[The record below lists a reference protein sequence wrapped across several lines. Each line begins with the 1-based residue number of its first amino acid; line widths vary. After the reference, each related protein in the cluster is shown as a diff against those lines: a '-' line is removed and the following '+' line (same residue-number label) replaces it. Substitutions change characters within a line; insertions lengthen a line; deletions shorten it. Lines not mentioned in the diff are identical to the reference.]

1 MPAFATTDT
10 AVFDSEAVTY
20 QLSIAENSRPGT
32 VIGRITHNGGSPDF
46 RVYGVTGQHAGLVT
60 VDDDGT
66 VRLAEDA
73 SLNHEALD
81 SLSLD
86 FTAIYMRDDGTM
98 VMEIT
103 EGSVI
108 NVTDAD
114 DGVVI
119 QDTDAI
125 IDVPSPM
132 SAGSVVTRL
141 RASDEDGDTVS
152 WQVVGQH
159 RDKFSIDADG
169 TLRVREG
176 TVLDG
181 DDFPEATRAIAVK
194 LEASSTHASGV
205 TSTASKDVVV
215 TFSGEHDYSLASPMS
230 IHRWMPNPGGPRPNG
245 TLPIRPEEF
254 NNFVDS
260 GGNPITSLT
269 ISKKED
275 DPKKDFSM
283 LKLNVA
289 SGYKL
294 NQMKLIFGGEPSLG
308 QQEISP
314 EMQAIQNK
322 FARLMPDQLA
332 LKLKP
337 GTALDHENTTEAK
350 FSFYVGAVFV
360 GRGLDVK
367 YLKVNIITEDGP
379 DPKPTFTFRPVI
391 DDDAG
396 ENSYAGEVKVENA
409 DGLSTRYEIFNADGR
424 TPSDMFAI
432 NAMGQIYL
440 KRDIDVSRSTDIAV
454 KVKVTVGDETFLEDH
469 TFRINATDTPS
480 PATTTINLG
489 DQFRHAMT
497 QRDSDG
503 DAFRYVDTTSPRPTI
518 GGSYEVVGGQLVYT
532 PRKDFIGN
540 DTLTVQVQDRPAA
553 KPKAGDIVT
562 MKHNITVKPDL
573 STLEGAT
580 TTITWVMLGY
590 ADGGA
595 GLSIRF
601 ASLPTEGKFVLVSG
615 SRQSDVTTST
625 RISHDDI
632 VAGKLKFIAG
642 ADLDAAK
649 LEVINVSILKPS
661 GLPTETH
668 KLSIE
673 TRDVEMT
680 PIQHIKD
687 SDGGDSQHLSGI
699 QNLTFIEVGDRTFL
713 VTAASGDDALS
724 VFTLGR
730 NDTELQQI
738 SSLQD
743 SSASLLALDG
753 VTDIASVTINGVV
766 HLYAA
771 GADEDGISHLTLG
784 RDGVLTPVGSVR
796 DADNSD
802 YALDGVNSLSLAR
815 VGDAHYLIAAGKD
828 DTGFSVFRIGA
839 DGGLSHVDSITS
851 PVGTA
856 GSPIQLTG
864 NIFGT
869 IAESGGA
876 TFYVASIKDKDA
888 VAVYRIDADGDM
900 TLTDTVVRDTSASPP
915 ELLDIP
921 LFSSAFQI
929 GDKSFVAIPA
939 CLDHTLTLYE
949 LSSTGQLTQTDRA
962 TDPSS
967 NSDLVFN
974 ETMSTAAFVLDGQH
988 YVAVGGIV
996 DQGFSL
1002 FRVDGDGKLT
1012 WVESIRDDTTL
1023 NLKGKT
1029 RWAFTPN
1036 GDEGLIM
1043 AASGKN
1049 DNGFSLFEM
1058 DLEPYLSDL
1067 IDEASPPII
1076 M

>member
-1 MPAFATTDT
+1 M
-10 AVFDSEAVTY
+10 
-20 QLSIAENSRPGT
+20 
-32 VIGRITHNGGSPDF
+32 
-46 RVYGVTGQHAGLVT
+46 
-60 VDDDGT
+60 
-66 VRLAEDA
+66 
-73 SLNHEALD
+73 
-81 SLSLD
+81 
-86 FTAIYMRDDGTM
+86 
-98 VMEIT
+98 
-103 EGSVI
+103 
-108 NVTDAD
+108 
-114 DGVVI
+114 
-119 QDTDAI
+119 
-125 IDVPSPM
+125 
-132 SAGSVVTRL
+132 
-141 RASDEDGDTVS
+141 
-152 WQVVGQH
+152 GQH

-181 DDFPEATRAIAVK
+181 ADFPEASRAIAVK
-194 LEASSTHASGV
+194 LEASSMHDSGV
-205 TSTASKDVVV
+205 TSTASKDIVI

-245 TLPIRPEEF
+245 TLRRGPEEF
-254 NNFVDS
+254 NDFVDA

-269 ISKKED
+269 ISEKENE
-275 DPKKDFSM
+275 PGALFSM

-294 NQMKLIFGGEPSLG
+294 NQMKLIFGSEPSWLR
-308 QQEISP
+308 QEISP

-322 FARLMPDQLA
+322 FARLMPKQLE

-350 FSFYVGAVFV
+350 FSFYVGALFT
-360 GRGLDVK
+360 GEGFNFK
-367 YLKVNIITEDGP
+367 YLKVNIITEDVPEP
-379 DPKPTFTFRPVI
+379 DPEVDFTFRSII

-396 ENSYAGEVKVENA
+396 ENSYAGEAKVKNA

-440 KRDIDVSRSTDIAV
+440 KRDIDVSRSMDIAV
-454 KVKVTVGDETFLEDH
+454 KVKVTVGDGTFLEDH

-480 PATTTINLG
+480 PATTTINPG
-489 DQFRHAMT
+489 DEFRHAMT
-497 QRDSDG
+497 QHDGDG

-540 DTLTVQVQDRPAA
+540 DTLTVQVQDRPTA
-553 KPKAGDIVT
+553 KPEAGDIVT

-590 ADGGA
+590 ADVGA

-601 ASLPTEGKFVLVSG
+601 ASLPTSGKFILVSG

-642 ADLDAAK
+642 ANLDAAK
-649 LEVINVSILKPS
+649 LEVINISILKPS
-661 GLPTETH
+661 GLPTATR

-687 SDGGDSQHLSGI
+687 SSDGDSQHLSGI

-753 VTDIASVTINGVV
+753 VTDIASVTINGMV

-771 GADEDGISHLTLG
+771 GAAEDGISHLTLG
-784 RDGVLTPVGSVR
+784 QNGVLTPVGSVR

-839 DGGLSHVDSITS
+839 DGGLSHVNSITS

-869 IAESGGA
+869 IAEAGGA
-876 TFYVASIKDKDA
+876 TFYVASIVDKDA

-915 ELLDIP
+915 DLLDIP

-988 YVAVGGIV
+988 YVAVGGII

-1029 RWAFTPN
+1029 RWSFTPN